1 MLLPSILPS
10 RKRKFLKKWPSSL
23 PFLRQVMI
31 PTLIV
36 IFLELCEI
44 WIEKKVNLWVRVAR
58 NRNTL
63 IMNHKHDYVNY
74 IIIIIFFKTFPHLN
88 LFLSLLS
95 FSISLHLL
103 VLLPISRDQRS
114 KEIFFSLL
122 SLSCFSAKPFFFS
135 LYVYCLKLINF
146 SVN

>member
-1 MLLPSILPS
+1 MLLPSIRPS
-10 RKRKFLKKWPSSL
+10 RKKKFLKKWQSSL

-31 PTLIV
+31 PTTLIV

-44 WIEKKVNLWVRVAR
+44 WIAKKVNLWVRVAR

-63 IMNHKHDYVNY
+63 IMNHKHDYVFT
-74 IIIIIFFKTFPHLN
+74 ILLFFKTFPRLN
-88 LFLSLLS
+88 RFLFPNHFTYFCQS
-95 FSISLHLL
+95 
-103 VLLPISRDQRS
+103 P
-114 KEIFFSLL
+114 EIKDLKRFFSAC
-122 SLSCFSAKPFFFS
+122 SLCHVFQQNQFFFS